1 MFQEVMPTP
10 RPRPT
15 LWTKCDAC
23 GDMVKSRSQE
33 GLCSECT
40 RRYRQEEGKGKDGC
54 CTVS

>member
-1 MFQEVMPTP
+1 MSQEAMPTP
-10 RPRPT
+10 LPRP

-23 GDMVKSRSQE
+23 WDMVKSRSQE

-40 RRYRQEEGKGKDGC
+40 RRFRQEEGKGKDGC